1 MVIEGVIS
9 ICDITDIFSM
19 LCLELSTQW
28 HDDSQ
33 CCALGGVGASRVD
46 IVHVTVPW
54 E

>member
-9 ICDITDIFSM
+9 ICDITEIFSM

-28 HDDSQ
+28 YDNSQ
-33 CCALGGVGASRVD
+33 CCVGGLGASRVD
-46 IVHVTVPW
+46 IVHATVPW